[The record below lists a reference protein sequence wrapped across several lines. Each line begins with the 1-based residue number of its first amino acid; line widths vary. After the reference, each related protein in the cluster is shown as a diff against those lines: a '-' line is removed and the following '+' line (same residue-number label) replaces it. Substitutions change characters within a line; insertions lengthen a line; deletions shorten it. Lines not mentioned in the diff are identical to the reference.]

1 MPYPVPPP
9 EPPAIINQLPSVSTQ
24 ESFVTREQLITDG
37 QPVTGHNQIL
47 PLQDDAGTGVAEA
60 EREKF
65 DPISPLANSSS
76 DPSLLDGNTPRL
88 PKQELLPEPSST
100 VKSAAMLG
108 EPLSLTVSGETASK
122 SITTSQIFSDRDR
135 QNTEL
140 AADAAVS
147 AIDQMLASG
156 KSNHS
161 ASSAIKEKDQE
172 ITYSTLR
179 DRELSRDS
187 VGEWTVGADLSPA
200 PALQRDV
207 LSDSLFPGREGVRS
221 SEFTNSV
228 SQVPTNQR
236 QRDTL
241 PQLEPSFPTLV
252 KEIAPTGHIGPT
264 IGPIQI
270 QTQTQR
276 QPSQGNQAQSNQTPG
291 STGTPD
297 LGSTIVGVVELA
309 SDRQEYDAI
318 RQIFLG
324 EGNVSLRYQGGL
336 IEADR
341 IQGNLVNR
349 IAVAEGRVAF
359 RRGQQAL
366 RGQRLVYNLLQDRGN
381 ITNGRGEIFA
391 PTSGSDLGFNLP
403 NTGLVPP
410 LVAERPLSDR
420 LLEDQPAQQ
429 ITNPGELNLLFGG
442 TRPGSGLPPFG
453 RGGQV
458 NRIRFEAENIE
469 FYPRGWTANN
479 VRLTNDP
486 FSPPEL
492 EIRADRA
499 VLTQVSPLREEV
511 VLKRPRLVFDQGL
524 SIPILRSR
532 YVFDRS
538 PSDPPIVVFG
548 YDAEERGGVF
558 AERTFNIYT
567 SQRVRFRITP
577 QFFIQRAITQGF
589 GNPGELFG
597 VRSRF
602 DAAIGPRTTLGVA
615 AVVNNFGIQDIDEKV
630 RASMRLVQIIGTKL
644 PHRLTLE
651 YSYRDRLFNG
661 SLGYQTVQQSLGA
674 VLTSPP
680 ITLGKTGAILSY
692 QAGAQYINADT
703 DRLDLLEPIRDNN
716 RTNLS
721 RFQLSASLFRPIL
734 LWRGRPLPATPTEG
748 LRYTPVP
755 VVPNIRLVPSLT
767 GTTSLYS
774 SGDSQNSLTGS
785 VALFGQFGHFSRSF
799 LDYTGFN
806 IRYTQVLNNGLSPFF
821 FDRLVDE
828 RVLSFGITQ
837 QIYGP
842 IRIGFQTAINLD
854 TKQSISTDYFV
865 EYSRRTYGVTLRY
878 NPDLQLGAI
887 LFRVSDFNWSNGG
900 QPFGGTGVRFIDT
913 GILQDY

>member
-1 MPYPVPPP
+1 M
-9 EPPAIINQLPSVSTQ
+9 
-24 ESFVTREQLITDG
+24 
-37 QPVTGHNQIL
+37 
-47 PLQDDAGTGVAEA
+47 
-60 EREKF
+60 
-65 DPISPLANSSS
+65 
-76 DPSLLDGNTPRL
+76 
-88 PKQELLPEPSST
+88 
-100 VKSAAMLG
+100 
-108 EPLSLTVSGETASK
+108 
-122 SITTSQIFSDRDR
+122 
-135 QNTEL
+135 
-140 AADAAVS
+140 
-147 AIDQMLASG
+147 
-156 KSNHS
+156 
-161 ASSAIKEKDQE
+161 
-172 ITYSTLR
+172 
-179 DRELSRDS
+179 
-187 VGEWTVGADLSPA
+187 
-200 PALQRDV
+200 
-207 LSDSLFPGREGVRS
+207 
-221 SEFTNSV
+221 
-228 SQVPTNQR
+228 
-236 QRDTL
+236 
-241 PQLEPSFPTLV
+241 
-252 KEIAPTGHIGPT
+252 
-264 IGPIQI
+264 
-270 QTQTQR
+270 
-276 QPSQGNQAQSNQTPG
+276 
-291 STGTPD
+291 
-297 LGSTIVGVVELA
+297 
-309 SDRQEYDAI
+309 
-318 RQIFLG
+318 
-324 EGNVSLRYQGGL
+324 
-336 IEADR
+336 
-341 IQGNLVNR
+341 
-349 IAVAEGRVAF
+349 
-359 RRGQQAL
+359 
-366 RGQRLVYNLLQDRGN
+366 
-381 ITNGRGEIFA
+381 
-391 PTSGSDLGFNLP
+391 
-403 NTGLVPP
+403 
-410 LVAERPLSDR
+410 
-420 LLEDQPAQQ
+420 
-429 ITNPGELNLLFGG
+429 TNPGQLNVLFGG

-458 NRIRFEAENIE
+458 NRVRFEAENIE
-469 FYPRGWTANN
+469 FYPRGWTATN

-511 VLKRPRLVFDQGL
+511 VLTRPRLVFDQGL

-538 PSDPPIVVFG
+538 PGDPPIVVFG

-558 AERTFNIYT
+558 AERTFDIYR
-567 SQRVRFRITP
+567 SQRVRFRVTP

-589 GNPGELFG
+589 GNPAELFG

-602 DAAIGPRTTLGVA
+602 DAVLGPRTAIGAA
-615 AVVNNFGIQDIDEKV
+615 AVVNNFGIEDIDEKV
-630 RASMRLVQIIGTKL
+630 RASLRLVQIIGTKL

-680 ITLGKTGAILSY
+680 INVGKTGAILTY
-692 QAGAQYINADT
+692 QAGVQYINADT

-734 LWRGRPLPATPTEG
+734 LWRGKPLPATPTQG
-748 LRYTPVP
+748 LRYSPVP

-785 VALFGQFGHFSRSF
+785 IALFGQFGHFSRPF

-821 FDRLVDE
+821 FDRLIDE

-854 TKQSISTDYFV
+854 TKQSISTDYFI

-887 LFRVSDFNWSNGG
+887 LFRVSDFNWNNGN
-900 QPFGGTGVRFIDT
+900 QPFGGSGVRFIDT